1 MEKMTGV
8 RRATGR
14 EREEWF
20 ALLDKWG
27 ARGREY
33 RDIADWLMGKHDLSR
48 WWAQKI
54 IVEYEQD
61 RGVREPG
68 VRRNGTFEVGAS
80 KTVAVPVAQAFDA
93 FVNSRRRKR
102 WLTDGAMSLSDS
114 KQHRVARF
122 EWEDGSS
129 RVNVSFERKGPSK
142 STVTVSHDRI
152 TGAKTAEA
160 TKARWRERL
169 TDLKT
174 YLES

>member
-1 MEKMTGV
+1 MEKVTGV

-14 EREEWF
+14 ERDEWF
-20 ALLDKWG
+20 GLLDKWG

-33 RDIADWLMGKHDLSR
+33 REIADWLMSKHGLSR

-61 RGVREPG
+61 RGVRDPG

-80 KTVAVPVAQAFDA
+80 KTVGVPVAQAFDA
-93 FVNSRRRKR
+93 FVNTRRRKR

-114 KQHRVARF
+114 KPGRSARF
-122 EWEDGSS
+122 QWGDGST
-129 RVNVSFERKGPSK
+129 RVNVAFERKGPSK
-142 STVTVSHDRI
+142 STVVVSHDRI
-152 TGAKTAEA
+152 KGAIQAQTA
-160 TKARWRERL
+160 KARWRERL
-169 TDLKT
+169 VELKS